1 MSTNGIHMAV
11 AELLSFS
18 RALPNRRLISSCR
31 RSIMP
36 QGSCRITELMA
47 PLLVWQEDHGR
58 NSLAWLEP
66 GDCRVARVGAK
77 FFKTPLPVFK
87 VAVSGQA
94 DAEKRRSS
102 CAGHPEPASSGGFEC
117 ADGGLGAGL
126 AFPIHADLVADLV
139 L

>member
-1 MSTNGIHMAV
+1 
-11 AELLSFS
+11 
-18 RALPNRRLISSCR
+18 
-31 RSIMP
+31 
-36 QGSCRITELMA
+36 MA

-94 DAEKRRSS
+94 DTEKSRSLVRALLS
-102 CAGHPEPASSGGFEC
+102 PPAAAGSKARTV
-117 ADGGLGAGL
+117 GL
-126 AFPIHADLVADLV
+126 ALGSASLTMQILSVISSYEIINEINLLIHIGRYAKGRCDAALQYPISSYGIRYR
-139 L
+139 

>member
-1 MSTNGIHMAV
+1 MSTKGIHMAV

-31 RSIMP
+31 RGITP

-66 GDCRVARVGAK
+66 GDCRVVRVGAK

-94 DAEKRRSS
+94 DTEKSRSLVRALLS
-102 CAGHPEPASSGGFEC
+102 PPAAAGSKARTVG
-117 ADGGLGAGL
+117 
-126 AFPIHADLVADLV
+126 
-139 L
+139 